1 MLKETKNIQT
11 YKRIIKV
18 LRHMGGKLEKE
29 LIKEY
34 GKGKRRMYKRGVPKY
49 NTWLRISKILNRME
63 KDIINNGYWFEK
75 KPRIVTCNKC
85 ETVGYV
91 NFDKGVDDAYCSY
104 CGNWQKSR
112 EHSSLEEKK

>member
-1 MLKETKNIQT
+1 MEEGKKRFHQTDNI
-11 YKRIIKV
+11 
-18 LRHMGGKLEKE
+18 GEA
-29 LIKEY
+29 
-34 GKGKRRMYKRGVPKY
+34 KY
-49 NTWLRISKILNRME
+49 
-63 KDIINNGYWFEK
+63 
-75 KPRIVTCNKC
+75 VTCNKC